1 MIKKIQLN
9 KKLKKNNK
17 EKIILNLKKNK
28 TLFNSMKII

>member
-9 KKLKKNNK
+9 KKLKKYNK